1 MRKIQKFQAKFV
13 TEFYFPD
20 IPPNE
25 INWGRCFMWAYLSFH
40 TFKGLELWD
49 CPVHAFIK
57 YKEKFYDSETLRGTD
72 DYRKLPCIASIRRRL
87 SLAQFKKEWA
97 AQTDRFSTTWEDLY
111 SQARKV
117 LVQANGYH

>member
-1 MRKIQKFQAKFV
+1 
-13 TEFYFPD
+13 
-20 IPPNE
+20 
-25 INWGRCFMWAYLSFH
+25 MWAYLSFH
-40 TFKGLELWD
+40 TFKGLELWG

-72 DYRKLPCIASIRRRL
+72 DYRKLPCIASIRPARLSNPMIDHRSIGRRL
-87 SLAQFKKEWA
+87 SLTQFKKEWA